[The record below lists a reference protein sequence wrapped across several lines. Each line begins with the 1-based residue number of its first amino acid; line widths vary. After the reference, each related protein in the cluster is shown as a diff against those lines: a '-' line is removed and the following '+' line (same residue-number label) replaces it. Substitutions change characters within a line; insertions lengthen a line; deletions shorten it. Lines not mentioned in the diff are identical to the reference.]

1 MAANSRATRRIKRVT
16 PLIIPFYIESSSNLS
31 VTLKINFHFCP
42 TFSFNQRCM
51 ENSLYNP
58 YVTENI
64 LCPAGTLLGFC
75 YSKPYLLDDVEGINN
90 NTDIVAWTN
99 HSANEAAL
107 MIIPV
112 TVKQLKQII
121 AAPEQYRFWQ
131 NSRIRLAINYDA
143 LKECR
148 LALPEITN
156 IFHFWLL
163 DFAPPGAD
171 WRLIDSFP
179 FSGIVLSED
188 FFNANY
194 QKFTFPF
201 LLSSFAEREIKVI
214 VRSAQPAPPAEVMKA
229 LNISGWQ
236 QQRCAGSLFS

>member
-1 MAANSRATRRIKRVT
+1 
-16 PLIIPFYIESSSNLS
+16 
-31 VTLKINFHFCP
+31 
-42 TFSFNQRCM
+42 
-51 ENSLYNP
+51 
-58 YVTENI
+58 
-64 LCPAGTLLGFC
+64 
-75 YSKPYLLDDVEGINN
+75 
-90 NTDIVAWTN
+90 
-99 HSANEAAL
+99 

-112 TVKQLKQII
+112 AVKQLKQII
-121 AAPEQYRFWQ
+121 AAPNQYLFWQ
-131 NSRIRLAINYDA
+131 HSRVRLAINYDA

-156 IFHFWLL
+156 VFRFWLL

-171 WRLIDSFP
+171 WRLIESFP

-214 VRSAQPAPPAEVMKA
+214 VRSAQPAPPAEVMTA

-236 QQRCAGSLFS
+236 QQQCEGSLVS

>member
-1 MAANSRATRRIKRVT
+1 
-16 PLIIPFYIESSSNLS
+16 
-31 VTLKINFHFCP
+31 
-42 TFSFNQRCM
+42 M

-64 LCPAGTLLGFC
+64 LSPAGTLLGFC
-75 YSKPYLLDDVEGINN
+75 YSKPYLLDDAEETNN
-90 NTDIVAWTN
+90 NDDIVAWKN
-99 HSANEAAL
+99 HCANEAAL

-112 TVKQLKQII
+112 ARKQLKQII
-121 AAPEQYRFWQ
+121 AAPDQYLCWQ
-131 NSRIRLAINYDA
+131 HSRVRLAINYDA

-148 LALPEITN
+148 LALSEITN
-156 IFHFWLL
+156 VFQFWML

-171 WRLIDSFP
+171 WRLIESFP

-236 QQRCAGSLFS
+236 QQRRAGSLIS

>member
-1 MAANSRATRRIKRVT
+1 
-16 PLIIPFYIESSSNLS
+16 
-31 VTLKINFHFCP
+31 
-42 TFSFNQRCM
+42 M

-58 YVTENI
+58 DVTENI
-64 LCPAGTLLGFC
+64 LGPAGTLLGFC
-75 YSKPYLLDDVEGINN
+75 YSKPYLLDDAEEINN
-90 NTDIVAWTN
+90 NGDIVTWKN
-99 HSANEAAL
+99 QCPHEAAL

-112 TVKQLKQII
+112 ALKQLKQII
-121 AAPEQYRFWQ
+121 AAPDQYFCWQ
-131 NSRIRLAINYDA
+131 HPRVRLAINYEA
-143 LKECR
+143 LKACR

-156 IFHFWLL
+156 VFQFWLL

-188 FFNANY
+188 FFNTNY

-214 VRSAQPAPPAEVMKA
+214 VRSPQPVPPDEVMKT

-236 QQRCAGSLFS
+236 QQRRAGSLIC